1 MEDIYLQHR
10 GIMSVEEENMFWLL
24 KKKKLLISLL
34 THFSSIF
41 PFYTS

>member
-24 KKKKLLISLL
+24 KKKI
-34 THFSSIF
+34 ID
-41 PFYTS
+41 

>member
-24 KKKKLLISLL
+24 KNKSYCLV
-34 THFSSIF
+34 
-41 PFYTS
+41 Y

>member
-24 KKKKLLISLL
+24 KKKSYCLV
-34 THFSSIF
+34 
-41 PFYTS
+41 Y